1 MPSPLKEILDFDF
14 LGLVAAIALNMLEL
28 VGSPAA
34 DLTIFFFPLPFSVSL
49 AINGVASLSASLLY
63 YVFNIYF
70 IMRGFRFYNRPER
83 TPVFFF
89 LASYFI
95 PSGAVVK

>member
-1 MPSPLKEILDFDF
+1 MPSLLKEILDFEF

-34 DLTIFFFPLPFSVSL
+34 DLTIFFFFPLPFFVSL

-63 YVFNIYF
+63 Y
-70 IMRGFRFYNRPER
+70 FYYLFHY
-83 TPVFFF
+83 VW
-89 LASYFI
+89 LQ
-95 PSGAVVK
+95 VLQ